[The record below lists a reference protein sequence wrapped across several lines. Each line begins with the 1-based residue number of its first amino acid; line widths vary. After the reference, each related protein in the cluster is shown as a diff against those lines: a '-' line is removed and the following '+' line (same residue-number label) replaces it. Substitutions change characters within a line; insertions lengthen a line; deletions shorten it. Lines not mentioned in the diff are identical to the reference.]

1 MKNSYLRLPFRP
13 DLLVKR
19 KEHPLCSLSESI
31 AQNLQL
37 LVTTYQGECKFD
49 ESFGSPVWDADF
61 ENIASI
67 NVWKNKTAKELE
79 AILMQKERRLVDTK
93 VSVNLFQEELVNE
106 LASALMVK
114 RKMEL
119 RISAR
124 IESTNE
130 TFEFETMFYFSPISF
145 D

>member
-1 MKNSYLRLPFRP
+1 MKNSYLCLPFRP

>member
-1 MKNSYLRLPFRP
+1 MKNSYLRLPLRP

-49 ESFGSPVWDADF
+49 ETFGSPVWDADF
-61 ENIASI
+61 ENIPSI
-67 NVWKNKTAKELE
+67 NVWKTKTAKDLE
-79 AILMQKERRLVDTK
+79 SILKQKERRLMDPK
-93 VSVNLFQEELVNE
+93 VAVNLFQEEVMNE
-106 LASALMVK
+106 MVSALMVK

-119 RISAR
+119 RISAK
-124 IESTNE
+124 IEATNE